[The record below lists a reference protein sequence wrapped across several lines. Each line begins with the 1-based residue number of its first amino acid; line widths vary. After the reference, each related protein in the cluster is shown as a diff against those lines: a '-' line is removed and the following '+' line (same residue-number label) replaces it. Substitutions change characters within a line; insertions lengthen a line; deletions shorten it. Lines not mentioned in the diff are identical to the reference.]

1 MRRRRARA
9 RAGPARPRA
18 RLCGVETRASVERLA
33 RDDDTTRPGSARAG
47 SCAARAAWNG
57 VVMEGDAMER
67 DDGRARERTSARE
80 ACERGLETVEAWLR
94 TVDGGARAA
103 KALRARAVETR
114 EMVRELSEAIG
125 CRRREEWDGLSD
137 LERLLRDA
145 RDASEPGA
153 RARSAI
159 EALEGGKSE
168 MLETWTTLATLD
180 VDLRTVRAALARLG
194 ARARGVFDRDFALV
208 DEAWATF
215 ESMLWNAV
223 RQGILAGES
232 GAQGLLRALRVV
244 AEQEVLDAEFE
255 SDAATFEPKF
265 DVQTN
270 TALNA
275 APPEPK
281 RWKTRVFAEV
291 SSAVEAKL
299 ALIAEGFSGLDDKQ
313 SIEQVLEAL
322 DESLVSLA
330 EMYDYTIP
338 AFPPEWRVF
347 EIVVAPTYHAGVC
360 DLLVRLSSS
369 SNTSNGDM
377 VAAVKWSEHYF
388 TAIQSLGLD
397 IEITDDDV
405 KAPSESIDEDEE
417 SASAALP
424 YPVGLSTVIE
434 AYCQRLRDTLLE
446 WTQNLCR
453 AARGRPPKADGEG
466 KLWTPSD
473 VEFYRLITEQMNVA
487 ISTGSSVFIRQC
499 GRVSAEMVLNY
510 ANTVA
515 ERLGIRDEWTS
526 HANIVQRTPSRGAHE
541 ATVHETRALP
551 FETIVAGVNDAKRC
565 QQLSAR
571 ALNTISN
578 ALTAKDCVIEERFD
592 HATRA
597 YNRIHAEAR
606 RIISRRVLDEPGL
619 NDVMSNFYRGG
630 MDSPWAIGESMTTLL
645 ATVEDYLD
653 DTETWL
659 SAEVAESV
667 TETLFEQLIE
677 LLFILF
683 TKQATVIGPHTG
695 ARLEEDERALME
707 PMSLHM
713 PKSKALGRIARLQ
726 NLRRL
731 VCADTA
737 DDFVKEYGALL
748 SNWPDA
754 GLDAV
759 ATVLQARRDLDKAT
773 SRTTFERCRDVCIT
787 KLAAMSGGLPSGVG
801 VSAPKD
807 PPKHRRTSSTTS
819 YAGFNRRFRD
829 FGFK

>member
-1 MRRRRARA
+1 MERADERARA
-9 RAGPARPRA
+9 Q
-18 RLCGVETRASVERLA
+18 
-33 RDDDTTRPGSARAG
+33 
-47 SCAARAAWNG
+47 
-57 VVMEGDAMER
+57 
-67 DDGRARERTSARE
+67 TSARE
-80 ACERGLETVEAWLR
+80 ACERGLETVEALLR
-94 TVDGGARAA
+94 TVDGGAREAR
-103 KALRARAVETR
+103 ALRARAGETR
-114 EMVRELSEAIG
+114 AMVRELSEAIG
-125 CRRREEWDGLSD
+125 CRGRDERDGLSD
-137 LERLLRDA
+137 LERMLREA
-145 RDASEPGA
+145 REASEPGA
-153 RARSAI
+153 RARRAI
-159 EALEGGKSE
+159 EALEGDEGE
-168 MLETWTTLATLD
+168 MFETWTTLTMLD
-180 VDLRTVRAALARLG
+180 VDLRTVRAALGRLG
-194 ARARGVFDRDFALV
+194 ARARGVFDHEFARV

-215 ESMLWNAV
+215 ESVLWNAV

-232 GAQGLLRALRVV
+232 GAPGLLRALRVV

-255 SDAATFEPKF
+255 QDAATFEPKF
-265 DVQTN
+265 DPQTN
-270 TALNA
+270 VAMNA

-360 DLLVRLSSS
+360 DLLARLSSS
-369 SNTSNGDM
+369 PSTSNGDM

-388 TAIQSLGLD
+388 TAIQSLGLE
-397 IEITDDDV
+397 IEITDDEV
-405 KAPSESIDEDEE
+405 NAPSESVDEE
-417 SASAALP
+417 ELASAALP

-434 AYCQRLRDTLLE
+434 TYCQRLRDTILE
-446 WTQNLCR
+446 WTQNLCK
-453 AARGRPPKADGEG
+453 AAMGRPPKVDGEG

-473 VEFYRLITEQMNVA
+473 MEFFRLITEQMNVA
-487 ISTGSSVFIRQC
+487 IATGSSVFIRQC
-499 GRVSAEMVLNY
+499 GRVSAEMVSNY
-510 ANTVA
+510 ANAVA
-515 ERLGIRDEWTS
+515 DRLGIPNEWTS
-526 HANIVQRTPSRGAHE
+526 HANVAQRTPSRGAHE
-541 ATVHETRALP
+541 APIHEIRAVP
-551 FETIVAGVNDAKRC
+551 FETIVAGVNDARRC
-565 QQLSAR
+565 QHLSSR
-571 ALNTISN
+571 VLKTISD
-578 ALTAKDCVIEERFD
+578 ALTAKDNVIDERFD
-592 HATRA
+592 HAIRT
-597 YNRIHAEAR
+597 YNRVHAEAR
-606 RIISRRVLDEPGL
+606 RMISRRVLDEPGL

-630 MDSPWAIGESMTTLL
+630 ADSPWAIGESMTTLL

-659 SAEVAESV
+659 SSEVAESV

-683 TKQATVIGPHTG
+683 TKQATVIGQHTG

-707 PMSLHM
+707 SMSLHM
-713 PKSKALGRIARLQ
+713 PKNKALGRIARLK
-726 NLRRL
+726 NLRGL

-737 DDFVKEYGALL
+737 DEFVEEYGALL

-759 ATVLQARRDLDKAT
+759 ATVLQARRDLDKST

-807 PPKHRRTSSTTS
+807 LPKHRRTSSMTS